1 MNFSKIILCCFLLLF
16 SPVLFAQES
25 IDKVK
30 SINGLELGAI
40 LESLQGQLQLI
51 TGKETVYQN
60 HPFLAESLKRNLE
73 AGIQEGIYQ
82 GHPLR
87 IINGVEAHD
96 MRLIYLS
103 GLLYK
108 CRWTFNKRDLPN
120 MDSGFKDFI
129 NFFSKKFGPPTE
141 KILNDT
147 FIWEGDINRLTIS
160 FFDGSIQV
168 EWRDNLSDK
177 KAIQLTQD

>member
-1 MNFSKIILCCFLLLF
+1 MQFLKIVICHFLILI
-16 SPVLFAQES
+16 SPGILAQES

-30 SINGLELGAI
+30 SINGLELGSTLA
-40 LESLQGQLQLI
+40 SLQDHLQLI

-60 HPFLAESLKRNLE
+60 NPFLAESLKRNLE

-96 MRLIYLS
+96 LRLIYLS

-108 CRWTFNKRDLPN
+108 CRWTINKRDLPN
-120 MDSGFKDFI
+120 LEGGFKDFI
-129 NFFSKKFGPPTE
+129 IIFNKKFGPPTD
-141 KILNDT
+141 KIFNDT
-147 FIWEGDINRLTIS
+147 FIWDGDIYRLTIS
-160 FFDGSIQV
+160 YLDGSIQI
-168 EWRDNLSDK
+168 EWRDNISEN
-177 KAIQLTQD
+177 KAHQLTKD

>member
-1 MNFSKIILCCFLLLF
+1 MQFLKIVICHFLLLI
-16 SPVLFAQES
+16 SQGLMAQES

-30 SINGLELGAI
+30 SINGLELGST
-40 LESLQGQLQLI
+40 LESLQSQLQLI

-60 HPFLAESLKRNLE
+60 NPFLAESLKRNLE

-96 MRLIYLS
+96 LRLIYLS

-108 CRWTFNKRDLPN
+108 CRWKINKRDLPN
-120 MDSGFKDFI
+120 MESGFKDFI
-129 NFFSKKFGPPTE
+129 IFFNKKFGPPTE
-141 KILNDT
+141 KIFNDA
-147 FIWEGDINRLTIS
+147 FIWDGDINRLTIS
-160 FFDGSIQV
+160 YFDGSIQI
-168 EWRDNLSDK
+168 EWRDNIAEN
-177 KAIQLTQD
+177 KALQLTQN

>member
-1 MNFSKIILCCFLLLF
+1 MLLF

-30 SINGLELGAI
+30 SINGLELGA
-40 LESLQGQLQLI
+40 SL
-51 TGKETVYQN
+51 
-60 HPFLAESLKRNLE
+60 ESLKRNLE

-96 MRLIYLS
+96 LRLIYLS

-120 MDSGFKDFI
+120 MDSRFKDFI
-129 NFFSKKFGPPTE
+129 NFFNKKFGPPTE
-141 KILNDT
+141 KIFNDT

-168 EWRDNLSDK
+168 EWRTNK
-177 KAIQLTQD
+177 KN

>member
-1 MNFSKIILCCFLLLF
+1 MQFSKIMLFYFLMLF
-16 SPVLFAQES
+16 SPFLFAQES

-30 SINGLELGAI
+30 SINGLELGST
-40 LESLQGQLQLI
+40 LESLQSQLQLI

-60 HPFLAESLKRNLE
+60 NPFLAKSLKRNLE

-103 GLLYK
+103 GVLYK

-120 MDSGFKDFI
+120 MESGFKDFI
-129 NFFSKKFGPPTE
+129 SFFNKKFGPPTE
-141 KILNDT
+141 KIFNDA
-147 FIWEGDINRLTIS
+147 FIWDGDTNRLTIS
-160 FFDGSIQV
+160 YFDGSIQI
-168 EWRDNLSDK
+168 EWRDNISEK
-177 KAIQLTQD
+177 KAKQITQN

>member
-1 MNFSKIILCCFLLLF
+1 MHFSKIILWHFLLLF
-16 SPVLFAQES
+16 SPMLLAQEG

-30 SINGLELGAI
+30 SINGLELGST
-40 LESLQGQLQLI
+40 LESLQSQLQLI

-60 HPFLAESLKRNLE
+60 NPFLAESLKRNLE

-82 GHPLR
+82 GHLLR

-96 MRLIYLS
+96 LRLIYLS

-108 CRWTFNKRDLPN
+108 CRWTFNKRNLPN
-120 MDSGFKDFI
+120 MESGFKDFI

-141 KILNDT
+141 KIFNDT

-160 FFDGSIQV
+160 YLDRNIQI
-168 EWRDNLSDK
+168 EWRDNISEK
-177 KAIQLTQD
+177 KAIQLTQN

>member
-1 MNFSKIILCCFLLLF
+1 MLLF

-30 SINGLELGAI
+30 SINGLELGAT
-40 LESLQGQLQLI
+40 L
-51 TGKETVYQN
+51 
-60 HPFLAESLKRNLE
+60 ESLKRNLE

-96 MRLIYLS
+96 LRLIYLS

-120 MDSGFKDFI
+120 M
-129 NFFSKKFGPPTE
+129 
-141 KILNDT
+141 
-147 FIWEGDINRLTIS
+147 
-160 FFDGSIQV
+160 
-168 EWRDNLSDK
+168 
-177 KAIQLTQD
+177 

>member
-1 MNFSKIILCCFLLLF
+1 MQFLIIIICHFLILI
-16 SPVLFAQES
+16 SPGILAKES

-30 SINGLELGAI
+30 SINGLELSSTLA
-40 LESLQGQLQLI
+40 SLQDHLQLI

-60 HPFLAESLKRNLE
+60 NPFLAESLKRNLE

-96 MRLIYLS
+96 LRLIYLS

-108 CRWTFNKRDLPN
+108 CRWTINKRDLPN
-120 MDSGFKDFI
+120 MDRGFKDFI
-129 NFFSKKFGPPTE
+129 IFFNKKFGPPTD
-141 KILNDT
+141 KIFNDT
-147 FIWEGDINRLTIS
+147 FIWEGDIHRLTIS
-160 FFDGSIQV
+160 YLDGSIQI
-168 EWRDNLSDK
+168 EWRDNISEN
-177 KAIQLTQD
+177 KALQLTKD